1 MPTKRAAAPVA
12 DWTVMVFLNA
22 KNNLEPF
29 SFLNF
34 DQMAKVGSTDRV
46 NVLVE
51 YGRPKR
57 NYSNQFGGWSKTLR
71 FRVEKGMK
79 PTEAKAIEDLGQ
91 VNMGDGAVLADFVTW
106 ARANYPAKRT
116 MLALWDHGQGWR
128 RAMALNLQASAADLG
143 RVAKSRSAARNRLGD
158 ALGSLEPLPDDMG
171 LHGAFKYVSHDEDTG
186 DKLYNREIQD
196 ALASLTKDQ
205 PIDVIGFDACLMSM
219 IETAYALRDA
229 GTVMVGSEELEPGDG
244 WSYDNFLKPLVAD
257 PEKMDAAAL
266 GSAMVAGYKDY
277 YGDRDATTMAATDL
291 TRIDKLAGAVSRF
304 ATEAQ
309 ANLTANMAA
318 LKRARKA
325 CENYAPGYG
334 LNSIDLGRFLDQVAA
349 APGVDADLA
358 RRAKL
363 ARAALDATIIDSYAS
378 AQRQGRFGSAG
389 LAIYFPAT
397 QLAYD
402 NDPDHD
408 GYELNNTNYP
418 VEFVDRQKWA
428 KFLHAYLAQA
438 PR

>member
-1 MPTKRAAAPVA
+1 MPTKRSANVA

-34 DQMAKVGSTDRV
+34 DQMARVGSTDRV
-46 NVLVE
+46 NVVVE

-57 NYSNQFGGWSKTLR
+57 NYSDQYGGWSKTLR
-71 FRVEKGMK
+71 FKVEKGMK
-79 PTEAKAIEDLGQ
+79 PAEAKAVQDLGQ
-91 VNMGDGAVLADFVTW
+91 VNMGDGAALADFVSW
-106 ARANYPAKRT
+106 ARTNYPAKRT

-143 RVAKSRSAARNRLGD
+143 RVAKARAAARERLGGV
-158 ALGSLEPLPDDMG
+158 LGSLEPLPDDMG
-171 LHGAFKYVSHDEDTG
+171 LHGAFRYVSHDEDTG
-186 DKLYNREIQD
+186 DKLFNREIQD
-196 ALASLTKDQ
+196 ALAGLTRDH

-219 IETAYALRDA
+219 IETAYALRHA

-244 WSYDNFLKPLVAD
+244 WSYDNFLEPLVAD
-257 PEKMDAAAL
+257 PAKFDAAAL

-277 YGDRDATTMAATDL
+277 YGDRDATTLAATDL
-291 TRIDKLAGAVSRF
+291 TKIDKLAAAVSRF
-304 ATEAQ
+304 ATEA
-309 ANLTANMAA
+309 ASNLDTHMPA

-349 APGVDADLA
+349 APGVDAALA
-358 RRAKL
+358 KRATL
-363 ARAALDATIIDSYAS
+363 ARAALDAAVIDSYAS

-402 NDPDHD
+402 NDPDRD
-408 GYELNNTNYP
+408 GYALGNTNYP

-428 KFLHAYLAQA
+428 KFLHTYLAQA